1 MSEEAIFAALQ
12 IVNAEQCV
20 PPLPDGE
27 VRAIAHSVGR
37 YTPASPAPAATTEQA
52 ASSPTDDKQI
62 IAGDAKPKPPSQSTL
77 LVGFTESAEVFCSDD
92 GETAYATVTVN
103 GHQETWPV
111 KSRGFRRWLGRCF
124 YEQEKK
130 PPTTQAMQEALG
142 IIEGNAYYGAA
153 PRHGVYTRLAEHDGA
168 IYLDLANAAWE
179 VVKITGV
186 DWQVVQD
193 CPVKFR
199 RPKAL
204 APLPTPV
211 SGGTLEEIR
220 GFVNV
225 RDDAQWALLAA
236 WLVAAA
242 RPIGP
247 YPVLVLGG
255 EHGTAKST
263 TAAVLRRLIDP
274 STALL
279 RAEPKEMKD
288 VVIAATNGWVVNLDN
303 LSAVPAWLS
312 DCICRISTG
321 GGLSARELYSDD
333 GEVIFNVKRPVILNS
348 IEEIATRSDLLDR
361 SLLLTLPVIPEEQRR
376 TEGEFWPLFDA
387 AHPRLLGALLDVVS
401 TAMKRVGSI
410 HLGRLPRMADFAQW
424 ATAAEPGLG
433 WADGRFMSIYTG
445 NIREADELALDA
457 SVLAGAIRDFTEP
470 RREWEGTATELLEEL
485 NRIAPEPT
493 RRAKGWPL
501 AAHVLTSKLRRLAP
515 NLRAFGIEIELPDR
529 RHSSRRRLVTI
540 KKGAVDERPE
550 RPQGASP
557 AETKQESE
565 DLDVGAALGASGAV
579 GAEIPTSSSPVRH
592 MPLDPDDPLNDRAP
606 ELEEM
611 L

>member
-1 MSEEAIFAALQ
+1 
-12 IVNAEQCV
+12 
-20 PPLPDGE
+20 
-27 VRAIAHSVGR
+27 
-37 YTPASPAPAATTEQA
+37 
-52 ASSPTDDKQI
+52 
-62 IAGDAKPKPPSQSTL
+62 
-77 LVGFTESAEVFCSDD
+77 
-92 GETAYATVTVN
+92 
-103 GHQETWPV
+103 
-111 KSRGFRRWLGRCF
+111 
-124 YEQEKK
+124 
-130 PPTTQAMQEALG
+130 MQEALG

-153 PRHGVYTRLAEHDGA
+153 PRQRVYTRLAEHDGA

-179 VVKITGV
+179 VVKVTGV
-186 DWQVVQD
+186 GWQVVQD

-211 SGGTLEEIR
+211 SGGTPEEIR
-220 GFVNV
+220 SFVNV
-225 RDDAQWALLAA
+225 RDDGQWALLAA

-303 LSAVPAWLS
+303 LSANPAWLS

-333 GEVIFNVKRPVILNS
+333 GEVIFNVKRPVILNG
-348 IEEIATRSDLLDR
+348 IEEIATRPDLLDR
-361 SLLLTLPVIPEEQRR
+361 SLLLTLPVIPDEQRR
-376 TEGEFWPLFDA
+376 TEREFWPLFDA

-424 ATAAEPGLG
+424 GTAAEPGLG
-433 WADGRFMSIYTG
+433 WADGYFMRIYTG

-457 SVLAGAIRDFTEP
+457 SVVAGAIRDFAEP
-470 RREWEGTATELLEEL
+470 RGEWEGTATELLEEL

-493 RRAKGWPL
+493 RKAKGWPL
-501 AAHVLTSKLRRLAP
+501 AAHVLTSRLRRLAP

-540 KKGAVDERPE
+540 KKGVVNERPE
-550 RPQGASP
+550 RPQGAGP
-557 AETKQESE
+557 GETKQESE
-565 DLDVGAALGASGAV
+565 DLDVGAALGASDAL
-579 GAEIPTSSSPVRH
+579 GAEIPISSNAVPRV
-592 MPLDPDDPLNDRAP
+592 PLDPDDPRNDREP